1 MSALQAFAQ
10 NIWTVEGPIVWDMGL
25 EFPTRMAVVKLSDG
39 SVWVSSPVP
48 ASFETLKAITE
59 LGSVRYLIA
68 ATPRHVWRLEAWHT
82 LFPKAELWIAR
93 PTAVTL
99 RRGKL
104 PITGI
109 LKDTAP
115 EAWADDLEHLVFRGN
130 PLLSEVLFYHRLA
143 RTVLLDDLIQSNPP
157 LEGRIFRNAVFKLAG
172 GLAPQASVGLDMRLT
187 FFDRELARQSLQR
200 LLSWDFDK
208 LIIAHGACVEDDAK
222 QYLKEAFR
230 WLEK

>member
-1 MSALQAFAQ
+1 MCTLQVFAQ

-25 EFPTRMAVVKLSDG
+25 EFPTRMTVVKLSDD

-48 ASFETLKAITE
+48 VSFETMKRINE
-59 LGSVRYLIA
+59 LGSIRYLIA
-68 ATPRHVWRLEAWHT
+68 ATPRHVWRLDSWHT
-82 LFPKAELWIAR
+82 LFPEAQLWIAR

-99 RRGKL
+99 KKEKL

-109 LKDTAP
+109 LSDTAP
-115 EAWADDLEHLVFRGN
+115 DAWAADMEQLVFKGN
-130 PLLSEVLFYHRLA
+130 PLLSEVLFYHRRS

-157 LEGRIFRNAVFKLAG
+157 LEGRTFRNAVFKVMG
-172 GLAPQASVGLDMRLT
+172 GLAPQAGVGRDMRLT
-187 FFDRELARQSLQR
+187 FFNRTLARQSLEK

-208 LIIAHGACVEDDAK
+208 LIIAHGAWVETGAK
-222 QYLKEAFR
+222 EYITKAFE